1 LHTFDRGIDMT
12 ARVRRDRLEV
22 QHDRE
27 PELPVADVAAPVGS
41 DEVPYV
47 EPVEYG
53 LRVGWE
59 TEAVRLEAAD
69 FLMPSQVQQSS
80 RRRLARVMARMR
92 EQARL
97 DP

>member
-1 LHTFDRGIDMT
+1 MT

-27 PELPVADVAAPVGS
+27 PELPVADVAAPPAATRSRTSSRSSTGCGS
-41 DEVPYV
+41 AGSPR
-47 EPVEYG
+47 P
-53 LRVGWE
+53 
-59 TEAVRLEAAD
+59 VRLEAAD

>member
-1 LHTFDRGIDMT
+1 MT
-12 ARVRRDRLEV
+12 ARVRKDRLEL
-22 QHDRE
+22 QHDGE
-27 PELPVADVAAPVGS
+27 PEATVADSSASLGS
-41 DEVPYV
+41 DQIPYV

-59 TEAVRLEAAD
+59 SEAVRLEAAD

>member
-1 LHTFDRGIDMT
+1 MT

-27 PELPVADVAAPVGS
+27 PEPSAVDGAAATGR
-41 DEVPYV
+41 DEIPYV

-69 FLMPSQVQQSS
+69 FLVSSQVQQSS

>member
-1 LHTFDRGIDMT
+1 MT

-27 PELPVADVAAPVGS
+27 PELPVADVAARAGS

>member
-1 LHTFDRGIDMT
+1 MT
-12 ARVRRDRLEV
+12 ARVRKDRLEV

-27 PELPVADVAAPVGS
+27 PELPVADVAAPTGS
-41 DEVPYV
+41 DEIPYV

-59 TEAVRLEAAD
+59 AEAVRLEPAD
-69 FLMPSQVQQSS
+69 FLMPPSQVQQSS

>member
-1 LHTFDRGIDMT
+1 MT

-27 PELPVADVAAPVGS
+27 PELPVADGAAPVGI

-59 TEAVRLEAAD
+59 SEAVRLEAAD

>member
-1 LHTFDRGIDMT
+1 MT

-27 PELPVADVAAPVGS
+27 PELPVADAAATAGGDTGR
-41 DEVPYV
+41 DEIPYV

-69 FLMPSQVQQSS
+69 FLMPSKVQQSS

>member
-1 LHTFDRGIDMT
+1 MT
-12 ARVRRDRLEV
+12 ARVRRERLEV
-22 QHDRE
+22 THDRA
-27 PELPVADVAAPVGS
+27 PELPAADRPAPVGS
-41 DEVPYV
+41 DEIPYV
-47 EPVEYG
+47 EPVAYG

-59 TEAVRLEAAD
+59 AEAVRLEPAD
-69 FLMPSQVQQSS
+69 FLLPSRVQQSS

>member
-1 LHTFDRGIDMT
+1 MT

-22 QHDRE
+22 QPDRE
-27 PELPVADVAAPVGS
+27 PELPVADAAATGGREEIPS
-41 DEVPYV
+41 V

-59 TEAVRLEAAD
+59 TEAVRMEAAD
-69 FLMPSQVQQSS
+69 FLVPSQVQQSS

-97 DP
+97 GP

>member
-1 LHTFDRGIDMT
+1 M
-12 ARVRRDRLEV
+12 VRPEATMDE
-22 QHDRE
+22 HDPDE
-27 PELPVADVAAPVGS
+27 QDVEA
-41 DEVPYV
+41 
-47 EPVEYG
+47 YG
-53 LRVGWE
+53 LRVSHQS
-59 TEAVRLEAAD
+59 EAVRLEAAD

>member
-1 LHTFDRGIDMT
+1 MT

-22 QHDRE
+22 QHDRG
-27 PELPVADVAAPVGS
+27 PELPVADAATPVGS

-69 FLMPSQVQQSS
+69 FLAPSQVRQSS

>member
-1 LHTFDRGIDMT
+1 MT

-22 QHDRE
+22 QHDHE
-27 PELPVADVAAPVGS
+27 PELPVIDGAATTS
-41 DEVPYV
+41 RDEIPYV

-59 TEAVRLEAAD
+59 TEAVRLEPAN
-69 FLMPSQVQQSS
+69 FLVPSQVQQSS

>member
-1 LHTFDRGIDMT
+1 MT

-22 QHDRE
+22 QHDHE
-27 PELPVADVAAPVGS
+27 PELPVADAAGATS
-41 DEVPYV
+41 GGDEIPYV

-59 TEAVRLEAAD
+59 SEAVRLEAAD
-69 FLMPSQVQQSS
+69 FLRPSQVQQSS

>member
-1 LHTFDRGIDMT
+1 MT

-22 QHDRE
+22 RHDQE
-27 PELPVADVAAPVGS
+27 PVTPVADGAPTPAS
-41 DEVPYV
+41 DEIPYV

-69 FLMPSQVQQSS
+69 FLVSSQVRLSS

>member
-1 LHTFDRGIDMT
+1 MT

-27 PELPVADVAAPVGS
+27 PELPVADVTAPGS

-59 TEAVRLEAAD
+59 SEAVRLEAAD
-69 FLMPSQVQQSS
+69 FLVPSQVQQSS

>member
-1 LHTFDRGIDMT
+1 MT

-22 QHDRE
+22 QHNHE
-27 PELPVADVAAPVGS
+27 PELPAADLAAPVGS
-41 DEVPYV
+41 DEIPYV
-47 EPVEYG
+47 EPEEYG

-69 FLMPSQVQQSS
+69 FLMPSRVQQSS

-97 DP
+97 DS

>member
-1 LHTFDRGIDMT
+1 MT
-12 ARVRRDRLEV
+12 ARVRRDRLEL
-22 QHDRE
+22 QHDGE
-27 PELPVADVAAPVGS
+27 PELPVGRD
-41 DEVPYV
+41 DIPYV

-69 FLMPSQVQQSS
+69 FLVPSQVQLSS

>member
-1 LHTFDRGIDMT
+1 MT

-22 QHDRE
+22 QHDHE
-27 PELPVADVAAPVGS
+27 PEPPVAGAAATAGR
-41 DEVPYV
+41 EEIPYV

-69 FLMPSQVQQSS
+69 FLVPSRVQQSS

>member
-1 LHTFDRGIDMT
+1 MT

-27 PELPVADVAAPVGS
+27 PELPVAHVPASVS
-41 DEVPYV
+41 SEEIPYV
-47 EPVEYG
+47 EPAEYG

-59 TEAVRLEAAD
+59 SEAVRLEAAE

>member
-1 LHTFDRGIDMT
+1 MT

-22 QHDRE
+22 EHE
-27 PELPVADVAAPVGS
+27 PELPAVDASAATGS
-41 DEVPYV
+41 DEIPYV

>member
-1 LHTFDRGIDMT
+1 MA

-22 QHDRE
+22 QHGRE
-27 PELPVADVAAPVGS
+27 PELPLADVAATAGR
-41 DEVPYV
+41 DEIPYV

-69 FLMPSQVQQSS
+69 FLMPSRVQQSS

>member
-1 LHTFDRGIDMT
+1 MT

-27 PELPVADVAAPVGS
+27 PELPVADVAAPVG
-41 DEVPYV
+41 DEIPYV

-59 TEAVRLEAAD
+59 SEAVRLEAAD
-69 FLMPSQVQQSS
+69 FLTPSQVQQSS

>member
-1 LHTFDRGIDMT
+1 MA
-12 ARVRRDRLEV
+12 ARVRKDRLEV
-22 QHDRE
+22 HPDGE
-27 PELPVADVAAPVGS
+27 PAGNDGSGGAPG
-41 DEVPYV
+41 EIPYV
-47 EPVEYG
+47 EPDQYG

-59 TEAVRLEAAD
+59 SEAVRLEAAD

>member
-1 LHTFDRGIDMT
+1 MT

-27 PELPVADVAAPVGS
+27 PELGVAAVAAPTGS
-41 DEVPYV
+41 DEIPYV

-69 FLMPSQVQQSS
+69 FLVSSQVQLSS